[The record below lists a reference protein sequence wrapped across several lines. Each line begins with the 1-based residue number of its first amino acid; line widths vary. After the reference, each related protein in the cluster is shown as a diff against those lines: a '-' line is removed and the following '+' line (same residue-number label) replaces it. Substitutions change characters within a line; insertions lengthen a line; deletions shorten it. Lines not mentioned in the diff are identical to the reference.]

1 MKYQAIEIDK
11 FAIKVSDDNHEGIVR
26 YHDVRD
32 VTGEMLGKVDFFCGG
47 SPCQGFSFSGKQ
59 LAFDDPRSVLFFEY
73 VRLLNELREI
83 NPEMQWMLENVN
95 MKKEFE
101 NIITETL
108 GVNPLK
114 VNSAIFCPQ
123 NRVRNYWCS
132 WYVDPSRFV
141 DRHRYI
147 NDILDLESEE
157 QIKTYTPKVRG
168 SRSEN
173 CHEVGHADD
182 INGHDILKRIYS
194 PLAKAPTLNTMGGGN
209 RHPKVA
215 LTEPEWNSAS
225 IRNRRLD
232 ANGVRKDD
240 QLDLDL
246 VPCLE
251 VKGEKK
257 SNALT
262 TVQKDNLAS
271 NLPQGRY
278 PLKKAFDIPR
288 EVLKDNERQR
298 RVYETDSK
306 SPSLLARSDSP
317 KIRPIADIVGGQGKD
332 LLRADIEKSSTLL
345 ARDYKGFG
353 NQGMTGVRTSEY
365 YKWRRLS
372 VVECSRLQ
380 GLPDDYC
387 KSVSK
392 SQGYRQLGNG
402 FQVDTIFE
410 LLKQLPKDTP
420 LDNVASAFDGI
431 SCLKV
436 ALDQYEEWRSYG

>member
-1 MKYQAIEIDK
+1 MIYTAIEIDK
-11 FAIKVSDDNHEGIVR
+11 FAVKVSDDNHEGIVR
-26 YHDVRD
+26 YYDVRE
-32 VTGEMLGKVDFFCGG
+32 VSGKMLGKVDFFCGG

-59 LAFDDPRSVLFFEY
+59 LAFSDPRSVLFFEY
-73 VRLLNELREI
+73 VRLLKELLDI
-83 NPEMQWMLENVN
+83 NPDMQWMLENVQ

-101 NIITETL
+101 SIITEILWGTK
-108 GVNPLK
+108 PIK
-114 VNSAIFCPQ
+114 VNSAIFSPQ

-132 WYVDPSRFV
+132 WHINPLLFV
-141 DRHRYI
+141 DRERYLHH
-147 NDILDLESEE
+147 ILDMDSGEE
-157 QIKTYTPKVRG
+157 IKTYTPRNQD
-168 SRSEN
+168 SSSDN
-173 CHEVGHADD
+173 CRQVGHADD

-194 PLAKAPTLNTMGGGN
+194 PNAKAPTLNTMGGGN

-215 LTEPEWNSAS
+215 LTEPQWNAAS

-232 ANGVRKDD
+232 ENGVRKDD
-240 QLDLDL
+240 QMELDL

-251 VKGEKK
+251 VKGQNK

-262 TVQKDNLAS
+262 TGQKDNLAS
-271 NLPQGRY
+271 TLPQGRY
-278 PLKKAFDIPR
+278 
-288 EVLKDNERQR
+288 
-298 RVYETDSK
+298 
-306 SPSLLARSDSP
+306 
-317 KIRPIADIVGGQGKD
+317 PIADIVGGQGKQ
-332 LLRADIEKSSTLL
+332 LLKPNIAKAATLL

-353 NQGMTGVRTSEY
+353 NQGMTGVRTSDPY
-365 YKWRRLS
+365 TWRRLS

-392 SQGYRQLGNG
+392 SQGYKQLGNG

-436 ALDQYEEWRSYG
+436 ALDQYKEWKND

>member
-1 MKYQAIEIDK
+1 MKYTAIEIDK
-11 FAIKVSDDNHEGIVR
+11 FAVAVSDDNHEGIVR
-26 YHDVRD
+26 YYDVRE
-32 VTGEMLGKVDFFCGG
+32 VKGEMLGKVDFFCGG

-83 NPEMQWMLENVN
+83 NPDMVWMLENVM

-101 NIITETL
+101 HIITETV
-108 GVNPLK
+108 GVNPIR
-114 VNSAIFCPQ
+114 VNSALFSPQ
-123 NRVRNYWCS
+123 NRIRNYWLS
-132 WYVDPSRFV
+132 YKVNPLLFV
-141 DRHRYI
+141 DRERYI
-147 NDILDLESEE
+147 HHILQPDSEE
-157 QIKTYTPKVRG
+157 EIRTYTPRDQG
-168 SRSEN
+168 SSSDN
-173 CHEVGHADD
+173 CRQVGHADD

-194 PLAKAPTLNTMGGGN
+194 PNAKAPTLNTMGGGN

-215 LTEPEWNSAS
+215 ITEPEWSSAS

-232 ANGVRKDD
+232 ENGVRKDD
-240 QLDLDL
+240 QLELAL

-262 TVQKDNLAS
+262 TVQKDNLATT
-271 NLPQGRY
+271 LPQGRY
-278 PLKKAFDIPR
+278 
-288 EVLKDNERQR
+288 
-298 RVYETDSK
+298 
-306 SPSLLARSDSP
+306 
-317 KIRPIADIVGGQGKD
+317 PIADIVGGQGKQ
-332 LLRADIEKSSTLL
+332 LLKPNIAKAATLL

-353 NQGMTGVRTSEY
+353 NQGMTGVRTTDPHT
-365 YKWRRLS
+365 WRRLS

-392 SQGYRQLGNG
+392 SQGYKQLGNG

-410 LLKQLPKDTP
+410 LLKQLPEDTP
-420 LDNVASAFDGI
+420 LDNVVSAFDGI

-436 ALDQYEEWRSYG
+436 ALDQYKEWSNEET

>member
-1 MKYQAIEIDK
+1 MIYTAIEIDK
-11 FAIKVSDDNHEGIVR
+11 FAVKVSDDNHEGIVR
-26 YHDVRD
+26 YYDVRE
-32 VTGEMLGKVDFFCGG
+32 VSGKMLGKVDFFCGG

-59 LAFDDPRSVLFFEY
+59 LAFSDPRSVLFFEY
-73 VRLLNELREI
+73 VRLLKELLDI
-83 NPEMQWMLENVN
+83 NPDMQWMLENVQ

-101 NIITETL
+101 SIITEILWGTK
-108 GVNPLK
+108 PIK
-114 VNSAIFCPQ
+114 VNSAIFSPQ

-132 WYVDPSRFV
+132 WHINPLLFV
-141 DRHRYI
+141 DRERYLHH
-147 NDILDLESEE
+147 ILDMDSGEE
-157 QIKTYTPKVRG
+157 IKTYTPRNQD
-168 SRSEN
+168 SSSDN
-173 CHEVGHADD
+173 CRQVGHADD

-194 PLAKAPTLNTMGGGN
+194 PNAKAPTLNTMGGGN

-215 LTEPEWNSAS
+215 LTEPQWNAAS
-225 IRNRRLD
+225 IRNRRLNE
-232 ANGVRKDD
+232 NGVRKDD
-240 QLDLDL
+240 QMELDL

-251 VKGEKK
+251 VQGQNK

-271 NLPQGRY
+271 TLPQGRY
-278 PLKKAFDIPR
+278 
-288 EVLKDNERQR
+288 
-298 RVYETDSK
+298 
-306 SPSLLARSDSP
+306 
-317 KIRPIADIVGGQGKD
+317 PIADIVGGQGKQ
-332 LLRADIEKSSTLL
+332 LLKPNIAKAATLL

-353 NQGMTGVRTSEY
+353 NQGMTGVRTSDPY
-365 YKWRRLS
+365 TWRRLS

-392 SQGYRQLGNG
+392 SQGYKQLGNG

-436 ALDQYEEWRSYG
+436 ALDQYKEWKND

>member
-1 MKYQAIEIDK
+1 MKYTAIEIDK
-11 FAIKVSDDNHEGIVR
+11 FAVAVSDDNHEGIVR
-26 YHDVRD
+26 YYDVRE
-32 VTGEMLGKVDFFCGG
+32 VKGEMLGKVDFFCGG

-83 NPEMQWMLENVN
+83 NPDMVWMLENVM

-101 NIITETL
+101 HIITETV
-108 GVNPLK
+108 GVNPIR
-114 VNSAIFCPQ
+114 VNSSIFSPQ
-123 NRVRNYWCS
+123 NRIRNYWLS
-132 WYVDPSRFV
+132 WRVNPLLFV
-141 DRHRYI
+141 DRERYI
-147 NDILDLESEE
+147 HHILQPDSEE
-157 QIKTYTPKVRG
+157 EIRTYTPRDQG
-168 SRSEN
+168 SSSDN
-173 CHEVGHADD
+173 CRQVGHADD

-194 PLAKAPTLNTMGGGN
+194 PNAKAPTLNTMGGGN

-215 LTEPEWNSAS
+215 MTEPQWSSAS

-232 ANGVRKDD
+232 ENGVRKDD
-240 QLDLDL
+240 QMELAL

-262 TVQKDNLAS
+262 TVQKDNLATT
-271 NLPQGRY
+271 LPQGRY
-278 PLKKAFDIPR
+278 
-288 EVLKDNERQR
+288 
-298 RVYETDSK
+298 
-306 SPSLLARSDSP
+306 
-317 KIRPIADIVGGQGKD
+317 PIADIVGGQGKQ
-332 LLRADIEKSSTLL
+332 LLKPNIAKAATLL

-353 NQGMTGVRTSEY
+353 NQGMTGVRVPKIKQYPRGKNKGGIKGQDGKTPSMTSSSWQNNNHLTYDEGY
-365 YKWRRLS
+365 TWRRLS

-392 SQGYRQLGNG
+392 SQGYKQLGNG

-436 ALDQYEEWRSYG
+436 ALDQYKEWKND

>member
-1 MKYQAIEIDK
+1 MKYTAIEIDK
-11 FAIKVSDDNHEGIVR
+11 FAVKVSDDNHEGIVR
-26 YHDVRD
+26 YYDVRE
-32 VTGEMLGKVDFFCGG
+32 VKGEMLGKVDFFCGG

-59 LAFDDPRSVLFFEY
+59 LAFSDPRSVLFFEY

-83 NPEMQWMLENVN
+83 NPDMVWMLENVM

-108 GVNPLK
+108 GVNPIR
-114 VNSAIFCPQ
+114 VNSAIFSPQ
-123 NRVRNYWCS
+123 NRIRNYWLS
-132 WYVDPSRFV
+132 WKVNPLLFV
-141 DRHRYI
+141 DRERYI
-147 NDILDLESEE
+147 HHILEPDSEE
-157 QIKTYTPKVRG
+157 EIRTYTPRDQG
-168 SRSEN
+168 SSSDN
-173 CHEVGHADD
+173 CRQVGHADD

-194 PLAKAPTLNTMGGGN
+194 PNAKAPTLNTMGGGN

-215 LTEPEWNSAS
+215 ITEPEWSSAS

-232 ANGVRKDD
+232 ENGVRKDD
-240 QLDLDL
+240 QMELAL

-251 VKGEKK
+251 VKGQKK

-262 TVQKDNLAS
+262 TVQKDNLATT
-271 NLPQGRY
+271 LPQGRY
-278 PLKKAFDIPR
+278 
-288 EVLKDNERQR
+288 
-298 RVYETDSK
+298 
-306 SPSLLARSDSP
+306 
-317 KIRPIADIVGGQGKD
+317 PIADIVGGQGKN
-332 LLRADIEKSSTLL
+332 LLKPNIQKASTLL

-353 NQGMTGVRTSEY
+353 NQGMTGVRTTDPHT
-365 YKWRRLS
+365 WRRLS

-380 GLPDDYC
+380 GLPDNYC

-392 SQGYRQLGNG
+392 SQGYKQLGNG

-420 LDNVASAFDGI
+420 MDNVVSAFDGI

-436 ALDQYEEWRSYG
+436 ALDQYKDWVNEET

>member
-1 MKYQAIEIDK
+1 MIYTAIEIDK
-11 FAIKVSDDNHEGIVR
+11 FAVKVSDDNHEGIVR
-26 YHDVRD
+26 YYDVRE
-32 VTGEMLGKVDFFCGG
+32 VSGKMLGKVDFVCGG

-59 LAFDDPRSVLFFEY
+59 LAFSDPRSVLFFEY
-73 VRLLNELREI
+73 VRLLKELLDI
-83 NPEMQWMLENVN
+83 NPDMQWMLENVQ

-101 NIITETL
+101 SIITEILWGTK
-108 GVNPLK
+108 PIK
-114 VNSAIFCPQ
+114 VNSAIFSPQ

-132 WYVDPSRFV
+132 WHINPLLFV
-141 DRHRYI
+141 DRERYLHH
-147 NDILDLESEE
+147 ILDMDSGEE
-157 QIKTYTPKVRG
+157 IKTYTPRNQD
-168 SRSEN
+168 SSSDN
-173 CHEVGHADD
+173 CRQVGHADD

-194 PLAKAPTLNTMGGGN
+194 PNAKAPTLNTMGGGN

-215 LTEPEWNSAS
+215 LTEPQWNAAS

-232 ANGVRKDD
+232 ENGVRKDD
-240 QLDLDL
+240 QMELDL

-251 VKGEKK
+251 VKGQNK

-271 NLPQGRY
+271 TLPQGRY
-278 PLKKAFDIPR
+278 
-288 EVLKDNERQR
+288 
-298 RVYETDSK
+298 
-306 SPSLLARSDSP
+306 
-317 KIRPIADIVGGQGKD
+317 PIADIVGGQGKQ
-332 LLRADIEKSSTLL
+332 LLKPNIAKAATLL

-353 NQGMTGVRTSEY
+353 NQGMTGVRTSDPY
-365 YKWRRLS
+365 TWRRLS

-392 SQGYRQLGNG
+392 SQGYKQLGNG

-436 ALDQYEEWRSYG
+436 ALDQYKEWKND

>member
-1 MKYQAIEIDK
+1 MKYTAIEIDK
-11 FAIKVSDDNHEGIVR
+11 FAVKVSDDNHEGIVR
-26 YHDVRD
+26 YYDVRE
-32 VTGEMLGKVDFFCGG
+32 VKGEMLGKVDFFCGG

-83 NPEMQWMLENVN
+83 NPDMVWMLENVM

-101 NIITETL
+101 HIITETV
-108 GVNPLK
+108 GVNPIR
-114 VNSAIFCPQ
+114 VNSALFSPQ
-123 NRVRNYWCS
+123 NRIRNYWLS
-132 WYVDPSRFV
+132 WKVNPLLFV
-141 DRHRYI
+141 DRERYI
-147 NDILDLESEE
+147 HHILQPDSEE
-157 QIKTYTPKVRG
+157 EIRTYTPRDQG
-168 SRSEN
+168 SSSDN
-173 CHEVGHADD
+173 CRQVGHADD

-194 PLAKAPTLNTMGGGN
+194 PNAKAPTLNTMGGGN

-215 LTEPEWNSAS
+215 ITEPEWSSAS

-232 ANGVRKDD
+232 ENGVRKDD
-240 QLDLDL
+240 QLELAL

-262 TVQKDNLAS
+262 TVQKDNLATT
-271 NLPQGRY
+271 LPQGRY
-278 PLKKAFDIPR
+278 
-288 EVLKDNERQR
+288 
-298 RVYETDSK
+298 
-306 SPSLLARSDSP
+306 
-317 KIRPIADIVGGQGKD
+317 PIADIVGGQGKQ
-332 LLRADIEKSSTLL
+332 LLKPNIAKAATLL

-353 NQGMTGVRTSEY
+353 NQGMTGVRTTDPHT
-365 YKWRRLS
+365 WRRLS

-392 SQGYRQLGNG
+392 SQGYKQLGNG

-420 LDNVASAFDGI
+420 MDNVVSAFDGI

-436 ALDQYEEWRSYG
+436 ALDQYKEWKNE

>member
-1 MKYQAIEIDK
+1 MKYTAIEIDK
-11 FAIKVSDDNHEGIVR
+11 FAVKVSDDNHEGIVR
-26 YHDVRD
+26 YYDVRE
-32 VTGEMLGKVDFFCGG
+32 VKGEMLGKVDFFCGG

-83 NPEMQWMLENVN
+83 NPDMVWMLENVM

-101 NIITETL
+101 QIITETV
-108 GVNPLK
+108 GVNPIR
-114 VNSAIFCPQ
+114 VNSAIFSPQ
-123 NRVRNYWCS
+123 NRIRNYWLS
-132 WYVDPSRFV
+132 WKVNPLLFV
-141 DRHRYI
+141 DRERYI
-147 NDILDLESEE
+147 HHILQPDSEE
-157 QIKTYTPKVRG
+157 EIRTYTPKDQG
-168 SRSEN
+168 SSSDN
-173 CHEVGHADD
+173 CRQVGHADD

-194 PLAKAPTLNTMGGGN
+194 PNAKAPTLNTMGGGN

-215 LTEPEWNSAS
+215 ITEPEWSSAS

-232 ANGVRKDD
+232 ENGVRKDD
-240 QLDLDL
+240 QMELAL

-251 VKGEKK
+251 VKGQKK

-262 TVQKDNLAS
+262 TVQKDNLATT
-271 NLPQGRY
+271 LPQGRY
-278 PLKKAFDIPR
+278 
-288 EVLKDNERQR
+288 
-298 RVYETDSK
+298 
-306 SPSLLARSDSP
+306 
-317 KIRPIADIVGGQGKD
+317 PIADIVGGQGKQ
-332 LLRADIEKSSTLL
+332 LLKPNIAKAATLL

-353 NQGMTGVRTSEY
+353 NQGMTGVRVPKIKQYPRGKNKGGIKGQDGKTPSMTSSSWQNNNHLTYDEGY
-365 YKWRRLS
+365 TWRRLS

-392 SQGYRQLGNG
+392 SQGYKQLGNG

-420 LDNVASAFDGI
+420 MDNVVSAFDGI

-436 ALDQYEEWRSYG
+436 ALDQYKDWSNEET

>member
-1 MKYQAIEIDK
+1 MQYTAIEIDK
-11 FAIKVSDDNHEGIVR
+11 FAVAVSDDNHEGIVR
-26 YHDVRD
+26 YHDVRE
-32 VTGEMLGKVDFFCGG
+32 VKGEMLGKVDFFCGG

-83 NPEMQWMLENVN
+83 NPDMVWMLENVN

-101 NIITETL
+101 NIITETV
-108 GVNPLK
+108 GVNPIR
-114 VNSAIFCPQ
+114 VNSAIFSPQ
-123 NRVRNYWCS
+123 NRIRNYWLS
-132 WYVDPSRFV
+132 WKVNPLLFV
-141 DRHRYI
+141 DRERYI
-147 NDILDLESEE
+147 HHILQPDSEE
-157 QIKTYTPKVRG
+157 EIRTYTPRDQG
-168 SRSEN
+168 SSSDN
-173 CHEVGHADD
+173 CRQVGHADD

-194 PLAKAPTLNTMGGGN
+194 PNAKAPTLNTMGGGN

-215 LTEPEWNSAS
+215 ITEPEWSSAS

-232 ANGVRKDD
+232 ENGVRKDD
-240 QLDLDL
+240 QMELAL

-262 TVQKDNLAS
+262 TVQKDNLATT
-271 NLPQGRY
+271 LPQGRY
-278 PLKKAFDIPR
+278 
-288 EVLKDNERQR
+288 
-298 RVYETDSK
+298 
-306 SPSLLARSDSP
+306 
-317 KIRPIADIVGGQGKD
+317 PIADIVGGQGKQ
-332 LLRADIEKSSTLL
+332 LLKPNIAKAATLL

-353 NQGMTGVRTSEY
+353 NQGMTGVRTTDPHT
-365 YKWRRLS
+365 WRRLS

-392 SQGYRQLGNG
+392 SQGYKQLGNG

-420 LDNVASAFDGI
+420 LDNVVSAFDGI

-436 ALDQYEEWRSYG
+436 ALDQYKDWVNEET

>member
-1 MKYQAIEIDK
+1 MKYTAIEIDK
-11 FAIKVSDDNHEGIVR
+11 FAVAVSDDNHEGIVR
-26 YHDVRD
+26 YYDVRE
-32 VTGEMLGKVDFFCGG
+32 VKGEMLGKVDFFCGG

-83 NPEMQWMLENVN
+83 NPDMVWMLENVM

-101 NIITETL
+101 HIITETV
-108 GVNPLK
+108 GVNPIR
-114 VNSAIFCPQ
+114 VNSAIFSPQ
-123 NRVRNYWCS
+123 NRIRNYWLS
-132 WYVDPSRFV
+132 WKVNPLLFV
-141 DRHRYI
+141 DRERYI
-147 NDILDLESEE
+147 HHILQPDSEE
-157 QIKTYTPKVRG
+157 EIRTYTPRDQG
-168 SRSEN
+168 SSSDN
-173 CHEVGHADD
+173 CRQVGHADD

-194 PLAKAPTLNTMGGGN
+194 PNAKAPTLNTMGGGN
-209 RHPKVA
+209 RHPKIA
-215 LTEPEWNSAS
+215 ITEPEWSSAS

-232 ANGVRKDD
+232 ENGVRKDD
-240 QLDLDL
+240 QMELAL

-262 TVQKDNLAS
+262 TVQKDNLTTT
-271 NLPQGRY
+271 LPQGRY
-278 PLKKAFDIPR
+278 
-288 EVLKDNERQR
+288 
-298 RVYETDSK
+298 
-306 SPSLLARSDSP
+306 
-317 KIRPIADIVGGQGKD
+317 PIADIVGGQGKQ
-332 LLRADIEKSSTLL
+332 LLKPNIAKAATLL

-353 NQGMTGVRTSEY
+353 NQGMTGVRVPKIKQYPRGKNKGGIKGQDGKTPSMTSSSWQNNNHLTYDEGY
-365 YKWRRLS
+365 TWRRLS

-392 SQGYRQLGNG
+392 SQGYKQLGNG

-420 LDNVASAFDGI
+420 MDNVVSAFDGI

-436 ALDQYEEWRSYG
+436 ALDQYKDWSNEET

>member
-1 MKYQAIEIDK
+1 MQYTAIEIDK
-11 FAIKVSDDNHEGIVR
+11 FAVKVSDDNHEGIVR
-26 YHDVRD
+26 YYDVRE
-32 VTGEMLGKVDFFCGG
+32 VKGEMLGKVDFFCGG

-73 VRLLNELREI
+73 VRLLNELKEI
-83 NPEMQWMLENVN
+83 NPDMVWMLENVN

-101 NIITETL
+101 NIITETV
-108 GVNPLK
+108 GVNPIR
-114 VNSAIFCPQ
+114 VNSAIFSPQ
-123 NRVRNYWCS
+123 NRIRNYWLS
-132 WYVDPSRFV
+132 WKVNPLLFV
-141 DRHRYI
+141 DRERYI
-147 NDILDLESEE
+147 HHILQPDSEE
-157 QIKTYTPKVRG
+157 EIRTYTPRDQG
-168 SRSEN
+168 SSSDN
-173 CHEVGHADD
+173 CRQVGHADD

-194 PLAKAPTLNTMGGGN
+194 PNAKAPTLNTMGGGN

-215 LTEPEWNSAS
+215 MTEPQWSSAS

-232 ANGVRKDD
+232 ENGVRKDD
-240 QLDLDL
+240 QMELAL

-262 TVQKDNLAS
+262 TVQKDNLATT
-271 NLPQGRY
+271 LPQGRY
-278 PLKKAFDIPR
+278 
-288 EVLKDNERQR
+288 
-298 RVYETDSK
+298 
-306 SPSLLARSDSP
+306 
-317 KIRPIADIVGGQGKD
+317 PIADIVGGQGKQ
-332 LLRADIEKSSTLL
+332 LLKPNIAKAATLL

-353 NQGMTGVRTSEY
+353 NQGMTGVRTSDPFT
-365 YKWRRLS
+365 WRRLS

-392 SQGYRQLGNG
+392 SQGYKQLGNG

-420 LDNVASAFDGI
+420 LDNVVSAFDGI

-436 ALDQYEEWRSYG
+436 ALDQYKEWKNE

>member
-1 MKYQAIEIDK
+1 MKYTAIEIDK
-11 FAIKVSDDNHEGIVR
+11 FAVAVSDDNHEGIVR
-26 YHDVRD
+26 YYDVRE
-32 VTGEMLGKVDFFCGG
+32 VKGEMLGKVDFFCGG

-59 LAFDDPRSVLFFEY
+59 LAFDDPRSVLFFDY

-83 NPEMQWMLENVN
+83 NPDMVWMLENVM

-101 NIITETL
+101 HIITETV
-108 GVNPLK
+108 GVNPIR
-114 VNSAIFCPQ
+114 VNSALFSPQ
-123 NRVRNYWCS
+123 NRIRNYWLS
-132 WYVDPSRFV
+132 WKVNPLLFV
-141 DRHRYI
+141 DRERYI
-147 NDILDLESEE
+147 HHILQPDSEE
-157 QIKTYTPKVRG
+157 EIRTYTPRDQG
-168 SRSEN
+168 SSSDN
-173 CHEVGHADD
+173 CRQVGHADD

-194 PLAKAPTLNTMGGGN
+194 PNAKAPTLNTMGGGN

-215 LTEPEWNSAS
+215 MTEPQWSSAS

-232 ANGVRKDD
+232 ENGVRKDD
-240 QLDLDL
+240 QLELAL

-262 TVQKDNLAS
+262 TVQKDNLATT
-271 NLPQGRY
+271 LPQARY
-278 PLKKAFDIPR
+278 
-288 EVLKDNERQR
+288 
-298 RVYETDSK
+298 
-306 SPSLLARSDSP
+306 
-317 KIRPIADIVGGQGKD
+317 PIADIVGGQGKQ
-332 LLRADIEKSSTLL
+332 LLKPNIAKAATLL

-353 NQGMTGVRTSEY
+353 NQGMTGVRTTDPHT
-365 YKWRRLS
+365 WRRLS

-392 SQGYRQLGNG
+392 SQGYKQLGNG

-420 LDNVASAFDGI
+420 MDNVVSAFDGI

-436 ALDQYEEWRSYG
+436 ALDQYKDWVNEET

>member
-1 MKYQAIEIDK
+1 MRYTAIEIDK
-11 FAIKVSDDNHEGIVR
+11 FAVKVSDDNHEGIVR
-26 YHDVRD
+26 YYDVRE
-32 VTGEMLGKVDFFCGG
+32 VKGEMLGKVDFFCGG

-73 VRLLNELREI
+73 VRLLNELREL
-83 NPEMQWMLENVN
+83 NPDMVWMLENVM

-101 NIITETL
+101 NIITETV
-108 GVNPLK
+108 GVNPIR
-114 VNSAIFCPQ
+114 VNSALFSPQ
-123 NRVRNYWCS
+123 NRIRNYWLS
-132 WYVDPSRFV
+132 WKVNPLLFV
-141 DRHRYI
+141 DRERYI
-147 NDILDLESEE
+147 HHILQPDSEE
-157 QIKTYTPKVRG
+157 EIRTYTPRDQG
-168 SRSEN
+168 SSSDN
-173 CHEVGHADD
+173 CRQVGHADD

-194 PLAKAPTLNTMGGGN
+194 PNAKAPTLNTMGGGN

-215 LTEPEWNSAS
+215 ITEPEWSSAS

-232 ANGVRKDD
+232 ENGVRKDD
-240 QLDLDL
+240 QLELAL

-262 TVQKDNLAS
+262 TVQKDNLATT
-271 NLPQGRY
+271 LPQGRY
-278 PLKKAFDIPR
+278 
-288 EVLKDNERQR
+288 
-298 RVYETDSK
+298 
-306 SPSLLARSDSP
+306 
-317 KIRPIADIVGGQGKD
+317 PIADIVGGQGKQ
-332 LLRADIEKSSTLL
+332 LLKPNIAKAATLL

-353 NQGMTGVRTSEY
+353 NQGMTGVRVPKIKQYPRGKNKGGIKGQDGKTPSITSSSWQNNNHLTYDEGY
-365 YKWRRLS
+365 TWRRLS

-392 SQGYRQLGNG
+392 SQGYKQLGNG

-420 LDNVASAFDGI
+420 MDNVVSAFDGI

-436 ALDQYEEWRSYG
+436 ALDQYKDWVNEET

>member
-1 MKYQAIEIDK
+1 MKYTAIEIDK
-11 FAIKVSDDNHEGIVR
+11 FAVKVSDDNHEGIVR
-26 YHDVRD
+26 YYDVRE
-32 VTGEMLGKVDFFCGG
+32 VKGEMLGKVDFFCGG

-73 VRLLNELREI
+73 VRLLNELKEI
-83 NPEMQWMLENVN
+83 NPDMVWMLENVN

-101 NIITETL
+101 NIITETV
-108 GVNPLK
+108 GVNPIR
-114 VNSAIFCPQ
+114 VNSSIFSPQ
-123 NRVRNYWCS
+123 NRIRNYWLS
-132 WYVDPSRFV
+132 WKVNPLLFV
-141 DRHRYI
+141 DRERYI
-147 NDILDLESEE
+147 HHILQPDSEE
-157 QIKTYTPKVRG
+157 EIRTYTPRDQG
-168 SRSEN
+168 SSSDN
-173 CHEVGHADD
+173 CRQVGHADD

-194 PLAKAPTLNTMGGGN
+194 PNAKAPTLNTMGGGN

-215 LTEPEWNSAS
+215 MTEPQWSSAS

-232 ANGVRKDD
+232 ENGVRKDD
-240 QLDLDL
+240 QMELSL

-262 TVQKDNLAS
+262 TVQKDNLATT
-271 NLPQGRY
+271 LPQGRY
-278 PLKKAFDIPR
+278 
-288 EVLKDNERQR
+288 
-298 RVYETDSK
+298 
-306 SPSLLARSDSP
+306 
-317 KIRPIADIVGGQGKD
+317 PIADIVGGQGKN
-332 LLRADIEKSSTLL
+332 LLKPNIQKSSTLL

-353 NQGMTGVRTSEY
+353 NQGMTGVRTSDPFT
-365 YKWRRLS
+365 WRRLS

-392 SQGYRQLGNG
+392 SQGYKQLGNG

-420 LDNVASAFDGI
+420 MDNVVSAFDGI

-436 ALDQYEEWRSYG
+436 ALDQYKEWSNEET

>member
-1 MKYQAIEIDK
+1 MKYTAIEIDK
-11 FAIKVSDDNHEGIVR
+11 FAVAVSDDNHEGIVR
-26 YHDVRD
+26 YHDVRE
-32 VTGEMLGKVDFFCGG
+32 VKGEMLGKVDFFCGG

-83 NPEMQWMLENVN
+83 NPDMVWMLENVM

-101 NIITETL
+101 HIITETV
-108 GVNPLK
+108 GVNPIR
-114 VNSAIFCPQ
+114 VNSAIFSPQ
-123 NRVRNYWCS
+123 NRIRNYWLS
-132 WYVDPSRFV
+132 WKVNPLLFV
-141 DRHRYI
+141 DRERYI
-147 NDILDLESEE
+147 HHILQPDSEE
-157 QIKTYTPKVRG
+157 EIRTYTPRDQG
-168 SRSEN
+168 SSSDN
-173 CHEVGHADD
+173 CRQVGHADD

-194 PLAKAPTLNTMGGGN
+194 PNAKAPTLNTMGGGN

-215 LTEPEWNSAS
+215 ITEPEWSSAS

-232 ANGVRKDD
+232 ENGVRKDD
-240 QLDLDL
+240 QMELAL

-262 TVQKDNLAS
+262 TVQKDNLATT
-271 NLPQGRY
+271 LPQGRY
-278 PLKKAFDIPR
+278 
-288 EVLKDNERQR
+288 
-298 RVYETDSK
+298 
-306 SPSLLARSDSP
+306 
-317 KIRPIADIVGGQGKD
+317 PIADIVGGQGKQ
-332 LLRADIEKSSTLL
+332 LLKPNIAKAATLL

-353 NQGMTGVRTSEY
+353 NQGMSGVRTSDPY
-365 YKWRRLS
+365 TWRRLS

-392 SQGYRQLGNG
+392 SQGYKQLGNG

-436 ALDQYEEWRSYG
+436 ALDQYKEWKND

>member
-1 MKYQAIEIDK
+1 MKYTAIEIDK
-11 FAIKVSDDNHEGIVR
+11 FAVAVSDDNHEGIVR
-26 YHDVRD
+26 YYDVRE
-32 VTGEMLGKVDFFCGG
+32 VKGEMLGKVDFFCGG

-73 VRLLNELREI
+73 VRLLNELRDI
-83 NPEMQWMLENVN
+83 NPDMVWMLENVM

-101 NIITETL
+101 RIITETV
-108 GVNPLK
+108 GVNPIR
-114 VNSAIFCPQ
+114 VNSAIFSPQ
-123 NRVRNYWCS
+123 NRIRNYWLS
-132 WYVDPSRFV
+132 WKVNPLLFV
-141 DRHRYI
+141 DRERYI
-147 NDILDLESEE
+147 HHILQPDSEE
-157 QIKTYTPKVRG
+157 EIRTYTPRDQG
-168 SRSEN
+168 SSSDN
-173 CHEVGHADD
+173 CRQVGHADD

-194 PLAKAPTLNTMGGGN
+194 PNAKAPTLNTMGGGN

-215 LTEPEWNSAS
+215 ITEPEWSSAS

-232 ANGVRKDD
+232 ENGVRKDD
-240 QLDLDL
+240 QLELAL

-262 TVQKDNLAS
+262 TVQKDNLATT
-271 NLPQGRY
+271 LPQGRY
-278 PLKKAFDIPR
+278 
-288 EVLKDNERQR
+288 
-298 RVYETDSK
+298 
-306 SPSLLARSDSP
+306 
-317 KIRPIADIVGGQGKD
+317 PIADIVGGQGKQ
-332 LLRADIEKSSTLL
+332 LLKPNIAKAATLL

-353 NQGMTGVRTSEY
+353 NQGMTGVRVPKIKQYPRGKNKGGIKGQDGKTPSMTSSSWQNNNHLTYDEGY
-365 YKWRRLS
+365 TWRRLS

-392 SQGYRQLGNG
+392 SQGYKQLGNG

-420 LDNVASAFDGI
+420 LDNVVSAFDGI

-436 ALDQYEEWRSYG
+436 ALDQYREWKNE

>member
-1 MKYQAIEIDK
+1 MKYTAIEIDK
-11 FAIKVSDDNHEGIVR
+11 FAVAVSDDNHEGIVR
-26 YHDVRD
+26 YYDVRE
-32 VTGEMLGKVDFFCGG
+32 VKGEMLGKVDFFCGG

-83 NPEMQWMLENVN
+83 NPDMVWMLENVM

-101 NIITETL
+101 HIITETV
-108 GVNPLK
+108 GVNPIR
-114 VNSAIFCPQ
+114 VNSALFSPQ
-123 NRVRNYWCS
+123 NRIRNYWLS
-132 WYVDPSRFV
+132 WKVNPLLFV
-141 DRHRYI
+141 DRERYI
-147 NDILDLESEE
+147 HHILQPDSEE
-157 QIKTYTPKVRG
+157 EIRTYTPRDQG
-168 SRSEN
+168 SSSDN
-173 CHEVGHADD
+173 CRQVGHADD

-194 PLAKAPTLNTMGGGN
+194 PNAKAPTLNTMGGGN

-215 LTEPEWNSAS
+215 ITEPEWSSAS

-232 ANGVRKDD
+232 ENGVRKDD
-240 QLDLDL
+240 QLELAL

-262 TVQKDNLAS
+262 TVQKDNLATT
-271 NLPQGRY
+271 LPQGRY
-278 PLKKAFDIPR
+278 
-288 EVLKDNERQR
+288 
-298 RVYETDSK
+298 
-306 SPSLLARSDSP
+306 
-317 KIRPIADIVGGQGKD
+317 PIADIVGGQGKQ
-332 LLRADIEKSSTLL
+332 LLKPNIAKAATLL

-353 NQGMTGVRTSEY
+353 NQGMTGVRTTDPHT
-365 YKWRRLS
+365 WRRLS

-392 SQGYRQLGNG
+392 SQGYKQLVNG

-420 LDNVASAFDGI
+420 MDNVVSAFDGI

-436 ALDQYEEWRSYG
+436 ALDQYKEWSNEET

>member
-1 MKYQAIEIDK
+1 MKYTAIEIDK
-11 FAIKVSDDNHEGIVR
+11 FAVKVSDDNHEGIVR
-26 YHDVRD
+26 YYDVRE
-32 VTGEMLGKVDFFCGG
+32 VKGEMLGKVDFFCGG

-83 NPEMQWMLENVN
+83 NPDMVWMLENVM

-101 NIITETL
+101 HIITETV
-108 GVNPLK
+108 GVNPIR
-114 VNSAIFCPQ
+114 VNSAIFSPQ
-123 NRVRNYWCS
+123 NRIRNYWLS
-132 WYVDPSRFV
+132 WKVNPLLFV
-141 DRHRYI
+141 DRERYI
-147 NDILDLESEE
+147 HHILQPDSEE
-157 QIKTYTPKVRG
+157 EIRTYTPRDQG
-168 SRSEN
+168 SSSDN
-173 CHEVGHADD
+173 CRQVGHADD

-194 PLAKAPTLNTMGGGN
+194 PNAKAPTLNTMGGGN

-215 LTEPEWNSAS
+215 ITEPEWSSAS

-232 ANGVRKDD
+232 ENGVRKDD
-240 QLDLDL
+240 QMELAL

-262 TVQKDNLAS
+262 TVQKDNLATT
-271 NLPQGRY
+271 LPQGRY
-278 PLKKAFDIPR
+278 
-288 EVLKDNERQR
+288 
-298 RVYETDSK
+298 
-306 SPSLLARSDSP
+306 
-317 KIRPIADIVGGQGKD
+317 PIADIVGGQGKQ
-332 LLRADIEKSSTLL
+332 LLKPNIAKAATLL

-353 NQGMTGVRTSEY
+353 NQGMTGVRTTDPHT
-365 YKWRRLS
+365 WRRLS

-380 GLPDDYC
+380 GLPDNYC

-392 SQGYRQLGNG
+392 SQGYKQLGNG

-420 LDNVASAFDGI
+420 LDNVVSAFDGI

-436 ALDQYEEWRSYG
+436 ALDQYKEWSNEET

>member
-1 MKYQAIEIDK
+1 MIYTAIEIDK
-11 FAIKVSDDNHEGIVR
+11 FAVKVSDDNHEGIVR
-26 YHDVRD
+26 YYDVRE
-32 VTGEMLGKVDFFCGG
+32 VKGEMLGKVDFFCGG

-83 NPEMQWMLENVN
+83 NPDMVWMLENVM

-101 NIITETL
+101 NIITETV
-108 GVNPLK
+108 GVNPIR
-114 VNSAIFCPQ
+114 VNSAIFSPQ
-123 NRVRNYWCS
+123 NRIRNYWLS
-132 WYVDPSRFV
+132 WKVNPLLFV
-141 DRHRYI
+141 DRERYI
-147 NDILDLESEE
+147 HHILEPDSEE
-157 QIKTYTPKVRG
+157 EIRTYTPRDQG
-168 SRSEN
+168 SSSDN
-173 CHEVGHADD
+173 CRQVGHADD

-194 PLAKAPTLNTMGGGN
+194 PNAKAPTLNTMGGGN

-215 LTEPEWNSAS
+215 ITEPEWSSAS

-232 ANGVRKDD
+232 ENGVRKDD
-240 QLDLDL
+240 QLELAL

-262 TVQKDNLAS
+262 TVQKDNLATT
-271 NLPQGRY
+271 LPQGRY
-278 PLKKAFDIPR
+278 
-288 EVLKDNERQR
+288 
-298 RVYETDSK
+298 
-306 SPSLLARSDSP
+306 
-317 KIRPIADIVGGQGKD
+317 PIADIVGGQGKQ
-332 LLRADIEKSSTLL
+332 LLKPNIAKAATLL

-353 NQGMTGVRTSEY
+353 NQGMTGVRVPKIKQYPRGKNKGGIKGQDGKTPSMTSSSWQNNNHLTYDEGY
-365 YKWRRLS
+365 TWRRLS

-392 SQGYRQLGNG
+392 SQGYKQLGNG

-420 LDNVASAFDGI
+420 MDNVVSAFDGI

-436 ALDQYEEWRSYG
+436 ALDQYKEWRNEET

>member
-1 MKYQAIEIDK
+1 MIYTAIEIDK
-11 FAIKVSDDNHEGIVR
+11 FAVKVSDDNHEGIVR
-26 YHDVRD
+26 YYDVRE
-32 VTGEMLGKVDFFCGG
+32 VSGKMLGKVDFFCGG

-59 LAFDDPRSVLFFEY
+59 LAFSDPRSVLFFEY
-73 VRLLNELREI
+73 IRLLKELLDI
-83 NPEMQWMLENVN
+83 NPDMQWMLENVQ

-101 NIITETL
+101 SIITEILWGTK
-108 GVNPLK
+108 PIK
-114 VNSAIFCPQ
+114 VNSAIFSPQ

-132 WYVDPSRFV
+132 WHINPLLFV
-141 DRHRYI
+141 DRERYLHH
-147 NDILDLESEE
+147 ILDMDSGEE
-157 QIKTYTPKVRG
+157 IKTYTPRNQD
-168 SRSEN
+168 SSSDN
-173 CHEVGHADD
+173 CRQVGHADD

-194 PLAKAPTLNTMGGGN
+194 PNAKAPTLNTMGGGN

-215 LTEPEWNSAS
+215 LTEPQWNAAS

-232 ANGVRKDD
+232 ENGVRKDD
-240 QLDLDL
+240 QMELDL

-251 VKGEKK
+251 VKGQNK

-271 NLPQGRY
+271 TLPQGRY
-278 PLKKAFDIPR
+278 
-288 EVLKDNERQR
+288 
-298 RVYETDSK
+298 
-306 SPSLLARSDSP
+306 
-317 KIRPIADIVGGQGKD
+317 PIADIVGGQGKQ
-332 LLRADIEKSSTLL
+332 LLKPNIAKAATLL

-353 NQGMTGVRTSEY
+353 NQGMTGVRTSDPY
-365 YKWRRLS
+365 TWRRLS

-392 SQGYRQLGNG
+392 SQGYKQLGNG

-436 ALDQYEEWRSYG
+436 ALDQYKEWKND

>member
-1 MKYQAIEIDK
+1 MQYTAIEIDK
-11 FAIKVSDDNHEGIVR
+11 FAVAVSDDNHEGIVR
-26 YHDVRD
+26 YHDVRE
-32 VTGEMLGKVDFFCGG
+32 VKGEMLGKVDFFCGG

-83 NPEMQWMLENVN
+83 NPDMVWMLENVM

-101 NIITETL
+101 NIITETV
-108 GVNPLK
+108 GVNPIR
-114 VNSAIFCPQ
+114 VNSALFSPQ
-123 NRVRNYWCS
+123 NRIRNYWLS
-132 WYVDPSRFV
+132 WKVNPLLFV
-141 DRHRYI
+141 DRERYI
-147 NDILDLESEE
+147 HHILQPDSEE
-157 QIKTYTPKVRG
+157 EIRTYTTRDQG
-168 SRSEN
+168 SSSDN
-173 CHEVGHADD
+173 CRQVGHADD

-194 PLAKAPTLNTMGGGN
+194 PNAKAPTLNTMGGGN

-215 LTEPEWNSAS
+215 ITEPEWSSAS

-232 ANGVRKDD
+232 ENGVRKDD
-240 QLDLDL
+240 QLEVAL

-262 TVQKDNLAS
+262 TVQKDNLATT
-271 NLPQGRY
+271 LPQGRY
-278 PLKKAFDIPR
+278 
-288 EVLKDNERQR
+288 
-298 RVYETDSK
+298 
-306 SPSLLARSDSP
+306 
-317 KIRPIADIVGGQGKD
+317 PIADIVGGQGKQ
-332 LLRADIEKSSTLL
+332 LLKPNIAKAATLL

-353 NQGMTGVRTSEY
+353 NQGMTGVRTTDPHT
-365 YKWRRLS
+365 WRRLS

-392 SQGYRQLGNG
+392 SQGYKQLGNG

-420 LDNVASAFDGI
+420 MDNVVSAFDGI

-436 ALDQYEEWRSYG
+436 ALDQYKDWVNEET

>member
-1 MKYQAIEIDK
+1 MKYTAIEIDK
-11 FAIKVSDDNHEGIVR
+11 FAVAVSDDNHEGIVR
-26 YHDVRD
+26 YYDVRE
-32 VTGEMLGKVDFFCGG
+32 VKGEMLGKVDFFCGG

-83 NPEMQWMLENVN
+83 NPDMVWMLENVM

-101 NIITETL
+101 HIITETV
-108 GVNPLK
+108 GVNPIR
-114 VNSAIFCPQ
+114 VNSALFSPQ
-123 NRVRNYWCS
+123 NRIRNYWLS
-132 WYVDPSRFV
+132 WKVNPLLFV
-141 DRHRYI
+141 DRGRYI
-147 NDILDLESEE
+147 HHILQPDSEE
-157 QIKTYTPKVRG
+157 EIRTYTPRDQG
-168 SRSEN
+168 SSSDN
-173 CHEVGHADD
+173 CWQVGHADD

-194 PLAKAPTLNTMGGGN
+194 PNAKAPTLNTMGGGN

-215 LTEPEWNSAS
+215 ITEPEWSSAS

-232 ANGVRKDD
+232 ENGVRKDD
-240 QLDLDL
+240 QLELAL

-262 TVQKDNLAS
+262 TVQKDNLATT
-271 NLPQGRY
+271 LPQGRY
-278 PLKKAFDIPR
+278 
-288 EVLKDNERQR
+288 
-298 RVYETDSK
+298 
-306 SPSLLARSDSP
+306 
-317 KIRPIADIVGGQGKD
+317 PIADIVGGQGKQ
-332 LLRADIEKSSTLL
+332 LLKPNIAKAATLL

-353 NQGMTGVRTSEY
+353 NQGMTGVRTTDPHT
-365 YKWRRLS
+365 WRRLS

-392 SQGYRQLGNG
+392 SQGYKQLGNG

-420 LDNVASAFDGI
+420 LDNVVSAFDGI

-436 ALDQYEEWRSYG
+436 ALDQYKEWRNEET

>member
-1 MKYQAIEIDK
+1 M
-11 FAIKVSDDNHEGIVR
+11 V
-26 YHDVRD
+26 
-32 VTGEMLGKVDFFCGG
+32 
-47 SPCQGFSFSGKQ
+47 
-59 LAFDDPRSVLFFEY
+59 
-73 VRLLNELREI
+73 
-83 NPEMQWMLENVN
+83 WMLENVN

-101 NIITETL
+101 NIITETV
-108 GVNPLK
+108 GVNPIR
-114 VNSAIFCPQ
+114 VNSSIFSPQ
-123 NRVRNYWCS
+123 NRIRNYWLS
-132 WYVDPSRFV
+132 WKVNPLLFV
-141 DRHRYI
+141 DRERYI
-147 NDILDLESEE
+147 HHILQPDSEE
-157 QIKTYTPKVRG
+157 EIRTYTPRDQG
-168 SRSEN
+168 SSSDN
-173 CHEVGHADD
+173 CRQVGHADD

-194 PLAKAPTLNTMGGGN
+194 PNAKAPTLNTMGGGN

-215 LTEPEWNSAS
+215 VTEPQWSSAS

-232 ANGVRKDD
+232 ERGVRKDD
-240 QLDLDL
+240 QMELSL

-262 TVQKDNLAS
+262 TVQKDNLATT
-271 NLPQGRY
+271 LPQGRY
-278 PLKKAFDIPR
+278 
-288 EVLKDNERQR
+288 
-298 RVYETDSK
+298 
-306 SPSLLARSDSP
+306 
-317 KIRPIADIVGGQGKD
+317 PIADIVGGQGKN
-332 LLRADIEKSSTLL
+332 LLKPNIQKSSTLL

-353 NQGMTGVRTSEY
+353 NQGMTGVRTSDPFT
-365 YKWRRLS
+365 WRRLS

-392 SQGYRQLGNG
+392 SQGYKQLGNG

-436 ALDQYEEWRSYG
+436 ALDQYKEWSNEET

>member
-1 MKYQAIEIDK
+1 MKYTAIEIDK
-11 FAIKVSDDNHEGIVR
+11 FAVAVSDDNHEGIVR
-26 YHDVRD
+26 YYDVRE
-32 VTGEMLGKVDFFCGG
+32 VKGEMLGKVDFFCGG

-83 NPEMQWMLENVN
+83 NPDMVWMLENVM

-101 NIITETL
+101 NIITETV
-108 GVNPLK
+108 GVNPIR
-114 VNSAIFCPQ
+114 VNSAIFSPQ
-123 NRVRNYWCS
+123 NRIRNYWLS
-132 WYVDPSRFV
+132 WKVNPLLFV
-141 DRHRYI
+141 DRERYI
-147 NDILDLESEE
+147 HHILQPDSEE
-157 QIKTYTPKVRG
+157 EIRTYTPRDQG
-168 SRSEN
+168 SSSDN
-173 CHEVGHADD
+173 CRQVGHADD

-194 PLAKAPTLNTMGGGN
+194 PNAKAPTLNTMGGGN

-215 LTEPEWNSAS
+215 MTEPQWSSAS

-232 ANGVRKDD
+232 ENGVRKDD
-240 QLDLDL
+240 QLELAL

-262 TVQKDNLAS
+262 TVQKDNLATT
-271 NLPQGRY
+271 LPQGRY
-278 PLKKAFDIPR
+278 
-288 EVLKDNERQR
+288 
-298 RVYETDSK
+298 
-306 SPSLLARSDSP
+306 
-317 KIRPIADIVGGQGKD
+317 PIADIVGGQGKQ
-332 LLRADIEKSSTLL
+332 LLKPNIAKAATLL

-353 NQGMTGVRTSEY
+353 NQGMTGVRTTDPHT
-365 YKWRRLS
+365 WRRLS

-392 SQGYRQLGNG
+392 SQGYKQLGNG

-420 LDNVASAFDGI
+420 MDNVVSAFDGI

-436 ALDQYEEWRSYG
+436 ALDQYKEWKNEK

>member
-1 MKYQAIEIDK
+1 MKYTAIEIDK
-11 FAIKVSDDNHEGIVR
+11 FAVAVSDDNHEGIVR
-26 YHDVRD
+26 YYDVRE
-32 VTGEMLGKVDFFCGG
+32 VKGEMLGKVDFFCGG

-83 NPEMQWMLENVN
+83 NPDMVWMLENVM

-101 NIITETL
+101 HIITETV
-108 GVNPLK
+108 GVNPIR
-114 VNSAIFCPQ
+114 VNSAIFSPQ
-123 NRVRNYWCS
+123 NRIRNYWLS
-132 WYVDPSRFV
+132 WKVNPLLFV
-141 DRHRYI
+141 DRERYI
-147 NDILDLESEE
+147 HHILQPDSEE
-157 QIKTYTPKVRG
+157 EIRTYTPRDQG
-168 SRSEN
+168 SSSDN
-173 CHEVGHADD
+173 CRQVGHADD

-194 PLAKAPTLNTMGGGN
+194 PNAKAPTLNTMGGGN

-215 LTEPEWNSAS
+215 MTEPQWSSAS

-232 ANGVRKDD
+232 ENGVRKDD
-240 QLDLDL
+240 QMELAL

-271 NLPQGRY
+271 TLPQGRY
-278 PLKKAFDIPR
+278 
-288 EVLKDNERQR
+288 
-298 RVYETDSK
+298 
-306 SPSLLARSDSP
+306 
-317 KIRPIADIVGGQGKD
+317 PIADIVGGQGKQ
-332 LLRADIEKSSTLL
+332 LLKPNIAKAATLL

-353 NQGMTGVRTSEY
+353 NQGMTGVRTTDPHT
-365 YKWRRLS
+365 WRRLS

-392 SQGYRQLGNG
+392 SQGYKQLGNG

-420 LDNVASAFDGI
+420 LDNVVSAFDGI

-436 ALDQYEEWRSYG
+436 ALDQYKEWKNET

>member
-1 MKYQAIEIDK
+1 MQYTAIEIDK
-11 FAIKVSDDNHEGIVR
+11 FAVKVSDDNHEGIVR
-26 YHDVRD
+26 YYDVRE
-32 VTGEMLGKVDFFCGG
+32 VKGEMLGKVDFFCGG

-83 NPEMQWMLENVN
+83 NPDMVWMLENVM

-101 NIITETL
+101 QIITETV
-108 GVNPLK
+108 GVNPIR
-114 VNSAIFCPQ
+114 VNSALFSPQ
-123 NRVRNYWCS
+123 NRIRNYWLS
-132 WYVDPSRFV
+132 WKVNPLLFV
-141 DRHRYI
+141 DRERYI
-147 NDILDLESEE
+147 HHILEPDSEE
-157 QIKTYTPKVRG
+157 EIRTYTPRDQG
-168 SRSEN
+168 SSSDN
-173 CHEVGHADD
+173 CRQVGHADD

-194 PLAKAPTLNTMGGGN
+194 PNAKAPTLNTMGGGN

-215 LTEPEWNSAS
+215 ITEPEWSSAS

-232 ANGVRKDD
+232 ENGVRKDD
-240 QLDLDL
+240 QMELAL

-262 TVQKDNLAS
+262 TVQKDNLATT
-271 NLPQGRY
+271 LPQGRY
-278 PLKKAFDIPR
+278 
-288 EVLKDNERQR
+288 
-298 RVYETDSK
+298 
-306 SPSLLARSDSP
+306 
-317 KIRPIADIVGGQGKD
+317 PIADIVGGQGKN
-332 LLRADIEKSSTLL
+332 LLKPNIQKASTLL

-353 NQGMTGVRTSEY
+353 NQGMTGVRVPKIKQYPRGNNKGGIKGQDGKTPSITSSSWQNNNHLTYDEGY
-365 YKWRRLS
+365 TWRRLS

-392 SQGYRQLGNG
+392 SQGYKQLGNG

-420 LDNVASAFDGI
+420 MDNVVSAFDGI

-436 ALDQYEEWRSYG
+436 ALDQYKDWVNEET

>member
-1 MKYQAIEIDK
+1 MQYTAIEIDK
-11 FAIKVSDDNHEGIVR
+11 FAVKVSDDNHEGIVR
-26 YHDVRD
+26 YYDVRE
-32 VTGEMLGKVDFFCGG
+32 VRGEMLGKVDFFCGG
-47 SPCQGFSFSGKQ
+47 APCQGFSFSGKQ

-73 VRLLNELREI
+73 VRLLNELKEI
-83 NPEMQWMLENVN
+83 NPDMVWMLENVN

-101 NIITETL
+101 NIITETV
-108 GVNPLK
+108 GVNPIR
-114 VNSAIFCPQ
+114 VNSSIFSPQ
-123 NRVRNYWCS
+123 NRIRNYWLS
-132 WYVDPSRFV
+132 WKVNPLLFV
-141 DRHRYI
+141 DRERYI
-147 NDILDLESEE
+147 HHILQPDSEE
-157 QIKTYTPKVRG
+157 EIRTYTPRDQG
-168 SRSEN
+168 SSSDN
-173 CHEVGHADD
+173 CRQVGHADD

-194 PLAKAPTLNTMGGGN
+194 PNAKAPTLNTMGGGN

-215 LTEPEWNSAS
+215 VTEPQWSSAS

-232 ANGVRKDD
+232 ENGVRKDD
-240 QLDLDL
+240 QMELAL

-262 TVQKDNLAS
+262 TVQKDNLATT
-271 NLPQGRY
+271 LPQGRY
-278 PLKKAFDIPR
+278 
-288 EVLKDNERQR
+288 
-298 RVYETDSK
+298 
-306 SPSLLARSDSP
+306 
-317 KIRPIADIVGGQGKD
+317 PIADIVGGQGKN
-332 LLRADIEKSSTLL
+332 LLKPNIQKSSTLL

-353 NQGMTGVRTSEY
+353 NQGMTGVRTSDPFT
-365 YKWRRLS
+365 WRRLS

-392 SQGYRQLGNG
+392 SQGYKQLGNG

-436 ALDQYEEWRSYG
+436 ALDQYKEWSNEET

>member
-1 MKYQAIEIDK
+1 MKYTAIEIDK
-11 FAIKVSDDNHEGIVR
+11 FAVKVSDDNHEGIVR
-26 YHDVRD
+26 YYDVRE
-32 VTGEMLGKVDFFCGG
+32 VKGEMLGKVDFFCGG

-83 NPEMQWMLENVN
+83 NPDMVWMLENVN

-101 NIITETL
+101 QIITETV
-108 GVNPLK
+108 GVNPIR
-114 VNSAIFCPQ
+114 VNSAIFSPQ
-123 NRVRNYWCS
+123 NRIRNYWLS
-132 WYVDPSRFV
+132 WKVNPLLFV
-141 DRHRYI
+141 DRERYI
-147 NDILDLESEE
+147 HHILQPDSEE
-157 QIKTYTPKVRG
+157 EIRTYTPRDQG
-168 SRSEN
+168 SSSDN
-173 CHEVGHADD
+173 CRQVGHADD

-194 PLAKAPTLNTMGGGN
+194 PNAKAPTLNTMGGGN

-215 LTEPEWNSAS
+215 ITEPEWSSAS

-232 ANGVRKDD
+232 ENGVRKDD
-240 QLDLDL
+240 QMELAL

-251 VKGEKK
+251 VKGQKK

-262 TVQKDNLAS
+262 TVQKDNLATT
-271 NLPQGRY
+271 LPQGRY
-278 PLKKAFDIPR
+278 
-288 EVLKDNERQR
+288 
-298 RVYETDSK
+298 
-306 SPSLLARSDSP
+306 
-317 KIRPIADIVGGQGKD
+317 PIADIVGGQGKQ
-332 LLRADIEKSSTLL
+332 LLKPNIAKAATLL

-353 NQGMTGVRTSEY
+353 NQGMTGVRTTDPHT
-365 YKWRRLS
+365 WRRLS

-392 SQGYRQLGNG
+392 SQGYKQLGNG

-410 LLKQLPKDTP
+410 LLKQLPKDTS
-420 LDNVASAFDGI
+420 LDNVVSAFDGI

-436 ALDQYEEWRSYG
+436 ALDQYKEWKND

>member
-1 MKYQAIEIDK
+1 MKYTAIEIDK
-11 FAIKVSDDNHEGIVR
+11 FAVAVSDDNHEGIVR
-26 YHDVRD
+26 YYDVRE
-32 VTGEMLGKVDFFCGG
+32 VKGEMLGKVDFFCGG

-59 LAFDDPRSVLFFEY
+59 LAFDDPRSILFFEY

-83 NPEMQWMLENVN
+83 NPDMVWMLENVM

-101 NIITETL
+101 HIITETV
-108 GVNPLK
+108 GVNPIR
-114 VNSAIFCPQ
+114 VNSAIFSPQ
-123 NRVRNYWCS
+123 NRIRNYWLS
-132 WYVDPSRFV
+132 WKVNPLLFV
-141 DRHRYI
+141 DRERYI
-147 NDILDLESEE
+147 HHILQPDSEE
-157 QIKTYTPKVRG
+157 EIRTYTPRDQG
-168 SRSEN
+168 SSSDN
-173 CHEVGHADD
+173 CRQVGHADD

-194 PLAKAPTLNTMGGGN
+194 PNAKAPTLNTMGGGN

-215 LTEPEWNSAS
+215 MTEPQWSSAS

-232 ANGVRKDD
+232 ENGVRKDD
-240 QLDLDL
+240 QLELAL
-246 VPCLE
+246 IPCLE

-262 TVQKDNLAS
+262 TVQKDNLATT
-271 NLPQGRY
+271 LPQGRY
-278 PLKKAFDIPR
+278 
-288 EVLKDNERQR
+288 
-298 RVYETDSK
+298 
-306 SPSLLARSDSP
+306 
-317 KIRPIADIVGGQGKD
+317 PIADIVGGQGKQ
-332 LLRADIEKSSTLL
+332 LLKPNIAKAATLL

-353 NQGMTGVRTSEY
+353 NQGMTGVRTTDPHT
-365 YKWRRLS
+365 WRRLS

-392 SQGYRQLGNG
+392 SQGYKQLGNG

-420 LDNVASAFDGI
+420 MDNVVSAFDGI

-436 ALDQYEEWRSYG
+436 ALDQYKEWRNEET

>member
-1 MKYQAIEIDK
+1 MKYTAIEIDK
-11 FAIKVSDDNHEGIVR
+11 FAVAVSDDNHEGIVR
-26 YHDVRD
+26 YYDVRE
-32 VTGEMLGKVDFFCGG
+32 VKGEMLGKVDFFCGG

-83 NPEMQWMLENVN
+83 NPDMVWMLENVM

-101 NIITETL
+101 HIITETV
-108 GVNPLK
+108 GVNPIR
-114 VNSAIFCPQ
+114 VNSAIFSPQ
-123 NRVRNYWCS
+123 NRIRNYWLS
-132 WYVDPSRFV
+132 WKVNPLLFV
-141 DRHRYI
+141 DRERYI
-147 NDILDLESEE
+147 HHILQPDSEE
-157 QIKTYTPKVRG
+157 EIRTYTPRDQG
-168 SRSEN
+168 SSSDN
-173 CHEVGHADD
+173 CRQVGHADD

-194 PLAKAPTLNTMGGGN
+194 PNAKAPTLNTMGGGN

-215 LTEPEWNSAS
+215 ITEPEWSSAS

-232 ANGVRKDD
+232 ENGVRKDD
-240 QLDLDL
+240 QMELAL

-262 TVQKDNLAS
+262 TVQKDNLATT
-271 NLPQGRY
+271 LPQGRY
-278 PLKKAFDIPR
+278 
-288 EVLKDNERQR
+288 
-298 RVYETDSK
+298 
-306 SPSLLARSDSP
+306 
-317 KIRPIADIVGGQGKD
+317 PIADIVGGQGKQ
-332 LLRADIEKSSTLL
+332 LLKPNIAKAATLL

-353 NQGMTGVRTSEY
+353 NQGMTGVRTTDPHT
-365 YKWRRLS
+365 WRRLS

-392 SQGYRQLGNG
+392 SQGYKQLGNG

-420 LDNVASAFDGI
+420 LDNVVSAFDGI

-436 ALDQYEEWRSYG
+436 ALDQYKEWSNEET

>member
-1 MKYQAIEIDK
+1 MKYTAIEIDK
-11 FAIKVSDDNHEGIVR
+11 FAVKVSDDNHEGIVR
-26 YHDVRD
+26 YYDVRE
-32 VTGEMLGKVDFFCGG
+32 VKGEMLGKVDFFCGG

-73 VRLLNELREI
+73 VRLLNELKEI
-83 NPEMQWMLENVN
+83 NPDMVWMLENVN

-101 NIITETL
+101 NIITETV
-108 GVNPLK
+108 GVNPIR
-114 VNSAIFCPQ
+114 VNSSIFSPQ
-123 NRVRNYWCS
+123 NRIRNYWLS
-132 WYVDPSRFV
+132 WHVNPLLFV
-141 DRHRYI
+141 DRERYI
-147 NDILDLESEE
+147 HHILQPNSEE
-157 QIKTYTPKVRG
+157 EIRTYTPRDQG
-168 SRSEN
+168 SSSDN
-173 CHEVGHADD
+173 CRQVGHADD

-194 PLAKAPTLNTMGGGN
+194 PNAKAPTLNTMGGGN

-215 LTEPEWNSAS
+215 MTEPQWSSAS

-232 ANGVRKDD
+232 ENGVRKDD
-240 QLDLDL
+240 QMELSL

-251 VKGEKK
+251 VKGQKK

-262 TVQKDNLAS
+262 TVQKDNLATT
-271 NLPQGRY
+271 LPQGRY
-278 PLKKAFDIPR
+278 
-288 EVLKDNERQR
+288 
-298 RVYETDSK
+298 
-306 SPSLLARSDSP
+306 
-317 KIRPIADIVGGQGKD
+317 PIADIVGGQGKN
-332 LLRADIEKSSTLL
+332 LLKPNIQKSSTLL

-353 NQGMTGVRTSEY
+353 NQGMTGVRTSDPFT
-365 YKWRRLS
+365 WRRLS

-392 SQGYRQLGNG
+392 SQGYKQLGNG

-420 LDNVASAFDGI
+420 MDNVVSAFDGI

-436 ALDQYEEWRSYG
+436 ALDQYKEWSDEET

>member
-1 MKYQAIEIDK
+1 MKYTAIEIDK
-11 FAIKVSDDNHEGIVR
+11 FAVAVSDDNHEGIVR
-26 YHDVRD
+26 YHDVRE
-32 VTGEMLGKVDFFCGG
+32 VKGEMLGKVDFFCGG

-83 NPEMQWMLENVN
+83 NPDMVWMLENVM

-101 NIITETL
+101 HIITETV
-108 GVNPLK
+108 GVNPIR
-114 VNSAIFCPQ
+114 VNSAIFSPQ
-123 NRVRNYWCS
+123 NRIRNYWLS
-132 WYVDPSRFV
+132 WKVNPLLFV
-141 DRHRYI
+141 DRERYI
-147 NDILDLESEE
+147 HHILQPDSEE
-157 QIKTYTPKVRG
+157 EIRTYTPRDQG
-168 SRSEN
+168 SSSDN
-173 CHEVGHADD
+173 CRQVGHADD

-194 PLAKAPTLNTMGGGN
+194 PNAKAPTLNTMGGGN

-215 LTEPEWNSAS
+215 ITEPEWSSAS

-232 ANGVRKDD
+232 ENGVRKDD
-240 QLDLDL
+240 QMELAL

-262 TVQKDNLAS
+262 TVQKDNLATT
-271 NLPQGRY
+271 LPQGRY
-278 PLKKAFDIPR
+278 
-288 EVLKDNERQR
+288 
-298 RVYETDSK
+298 
-306 SPSLLARSDSP
+306 
-317 KIRPIADIVGGQGKD
+317 PIADIVGGQGKQ
-332 LLRADIEKSSTLL
+332 LLKPNIAKAATLL

-353 NQGMTGVRTSEY
+353 NQGMTGVRVPKIKQYPRGNNKGGIKGHDGKTPSMTSSSWQNNNHLTYDEGY
-365 YKWRRLS
+365 TWRRLS

-380 GLPDDYC
+380 GLTDDYC

-392 SQGYRQLGNG
+392 SQGYKQLGNG

-420 LDNVASAFDGI
+420 MDNVVSAFDGI

-436 ALDQYEEWRSYG
+436 ALDQYKEWKNET

>member
-1 MKYQAIEIDK
+1 MIYTAIEIDK
-11 FAIKVSDDNHEGIVR
+11 FAVKVSDDNHEGIVR
-26 YHDVRD
+26 YYDVRE
-32 VTGEMLGKVDFFCGG
+32 VSGKMLGKVDFFCGG

-73 VRLLNELREI
+73 VRLLKELLDI
-83 NPEMQWMLENVN
+83 NPDMQWMLENVQ

-101 NIITETL
+101 SIITETL
-108 GVNPLK
+108 WGTKPIK
-114 VNSAIFCPQ
+114 VNSAIFSPQ

-132 WYVDPSRFV
+132 WHINPLLFV
-141 DRHRYI
+141 DRERY
-147 NDILDLESEE
+147 LHHVLEIDSGEE
-157 QIKTYTPKVRG
+157 IKTYTPRDQE
-168 SRSEN
+168 SISNN
-173 CHEVGHADD
+173 CRQVGMADT
-182 INGHDILKRIYS
+182 INGHDYLKRVYS
-194 PLAKAPTLNTMGGGN
+194 QNAKAPTLTTMGGGN
-209 RHPKVA
+209 TEPKVA
-215 LTEPEWNSAS
+215 LTEPQWNAAS

-232 ANGVRKDD
+232 ENGVRKDD
-240 QLDLDL
+240 QMELDL

-251 VKGEKK
+251 VKGQNK

-271 NLPQGRY
+271 TLPQGRY
-278 PLKKAFDIPR
+278 
-288 EVLKDNERQR
+288 
-298 RVYETDSK
+298 
-306 SPSLLARSDSP
+306 
-317 KIRPIADIVGGQGKD
+317 PIADIVGGQGKD
-332 LLRADIEKSSTLL
+332 LLRADIQKSSTLL

-353 NQGMTGVRTSEY
+353 NQGMTGVRVPKIKQYPRGKNKGGIKGQDGKTPTMTSNSWQNNNHLTY
-365 YKWRRLS
+365 DGGYTWRRLS

-392 SQGYRQLGNG
+392 SQGYKQLGNG

-436 ALDQYEEWRSYG
+436 ALDQYKGWRGEET

>member
-1 MKYQAIEIDK
+1 VKYTAIEIDK
-11 FAIKVSDDNHEGIVR
+11 FAVAVSDDNHEGIVR
-26 YHDVRD
+26 YYDVRE
-32 VTGEMLGKVDFFCGG
+32 VRGEMLGKVDFFCGG

-83 NPEMQWMLENVN
+83 NPDMVWMLENVM

-101 NIITETL
+101 HIITETV
-108 GVNPLK
+108 GVNPIR

-123 NRVRNYWCS
+123 NRIRNYWLS
-132 WYVDPSRFV
+132 WKVNPLLFV
-141 DRHRYI
+141 DRERYI
-147 NDILDLESEE
+147 HHILQPDSEE
-157 QIKTYTPKVRG
+157 EIRTYTPRDQG
-168 SRSEN
+168 SSSDN
-173 CHEVGHADD
+173 CRQVGHADD

-194 PLAKAPTLNTMGGGN
+194 PNAKAPTLNTMGGGN

-215 LTEPEWNSAS
+215 ITEPEWSSAS

-232 ANGVRKDD
+232 ENGVRKDD
-240 QLDLDL
+240 QMELAL

-262 TVQKDNLAS
+262 TVQKDNLATT
-271 NLPQGRY
+271 LPQGRY
-278 PLKKAFDIPR
+278 
-288 EVLKDNERQR
+288 
-298 RVYETDSK
+298 
-306 SPSLLARSDSP
+306 
-317 KIRPIADIVGGQGKD
+317 PIADIVGGQGKQ
-332 LLRADIEKSSTLL
+332 LLKPNIAKAATLL

-353 NQGMTGVRTSEY
+353 NQGMTGVRTTDPHT
-365 YKWRRLS
+365 WRRLS

-392 SQGYRQLGNG
+392 SQGYKQLGNG

-420 LDNVASAFDGI
+420 LDNVVSAFDGI

-436 ALDQYEEWRSYG
+436 ALDQYKEWKND